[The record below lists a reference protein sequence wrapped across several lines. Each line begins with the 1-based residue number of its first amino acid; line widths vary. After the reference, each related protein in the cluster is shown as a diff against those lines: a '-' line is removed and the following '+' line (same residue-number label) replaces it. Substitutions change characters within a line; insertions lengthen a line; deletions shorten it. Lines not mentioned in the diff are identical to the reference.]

1 MEKTIKAEL
10 EREIIRTELLNENA
24 LLVISKN
31 KNEDIPVASVRYVES
46 SSIKEAK
53 VAELTDRVE
62 IEYNERMVAVFNQVT
77 CLGIPR
83 RGIVSLFDLKHNEF
97 VNSDFLRIAYNLRTG
112 HGETAKQL
120 VYSSKN

>member
-10 EREIIRTELLNENA
+10 EREIISTELLSENA
-24 LLVISKN
+24 LLVVSKN
-31 KNEDIPVASVRYVES
+31 KNENIPVVSVCYVED

-53 VAELTDRVE
+53 VAELTEKVE
-62 IEYNERMVAVFNQVT
+62 IEYNERIVAVFNQIT

-83 RGIVSLFDLKHNEF
+83 RGIVSLFDLKYNEF
-97 VNSDFLRIAYNLRTG
+97 VNTDFLRIAYNTRTN
-112 HGETAKQL
+112 HGEEVKQL